1 MYGVS
6 FRNSFTMKDAITTL
20 AKALKVNPVITATL
34 FLLVICCITS
44 WRAAVAF
51 TRLTRAVEQSWSYN
65 MERESWDKFARL
77 NPNAQVPD
85 VEKIRKEHVSANND
99 AERYIIITER

>member
-1 MYGVS
+1 
-6 FRNSFTMKDAITTL
+6 MKDALLKL
-20 AKALKVNPVITATL
+20 ADALKLNPALTVAIMLLAVTCVI
-34 FLLVICCITS
+34 S

-77 NPNAQVPD
+77 NPTAQVPD
-85 VEKIRKEHVSANND
+85 VEKIRKEHVSANN
-99 AERYIIITER
+99 AGERYVIITER

>member
-1 MYGVS
+1 
-6 FRNSFTMKDAITTL
+6 MKDAILKL
-20 AKALKVNPVITATL
+20 ADALKVNPALTASMM
-34 FLLVICCITS
+34 LLAFSCIVS

-77 NPNAQVPD
+77 NPAAIIPD
-85 VEKIRKEHVSANND
+85 VEKIRKEHLASGNGG
-99 AERYIIITER
+99 ERYIIVTER